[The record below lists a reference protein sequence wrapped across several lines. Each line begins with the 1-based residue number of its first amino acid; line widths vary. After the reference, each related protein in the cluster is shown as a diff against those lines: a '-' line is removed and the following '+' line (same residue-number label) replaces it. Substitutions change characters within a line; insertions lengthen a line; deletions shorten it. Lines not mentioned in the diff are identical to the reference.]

1 MRPAQGWTTDRMP
14 RLDGTRAVVTGATN
28 GVGLETA
35 RALAAAG
42 AHVVLAVRDTT
53 RGEQR
58 RREIGGSTDVRKLDL
73 SDLASVRAFAADLDG
88 DLDLLV
94 NNAGMFPL
102 RQERTDDGVEIAMA
116 TNALGPYALTE
127 LLLPQVGGRI
137 VNVTSH
143 AHKAARLDPADPQLR
158 RGWSAPRA
166 YAGSKLVIMGWTL
179 DLARRLQEKGS
190 PVRVLACDPGW
201 AASNLSNKPGLG
213 ALHRLAQ
220 GAAHLA
226 GHDNATAARSTL
238 AAAVDDLPSGS
249 YVGFDGV
256 AGLRG
261 AVALV
266 GRSARASDPRFAAWA
281 AAFARGE
288 TGVG

>member
-1 MRPAQGWTTDRMP
+1 MP
-14 RLDGTRAVVTGATN
+14 RMEGARAVVTGATN

-42 AHVVLAVRDTT
+42 AHVVLAVRNPTL
-53 RGEQR
+53 GEQR
-58 RREIGGSTDVRKLDL
+58 RTEIGGSTEVRHLDL
-73 SDLASVRAFAADLDG
+73 GDLGSVRAFAADLDG

-102 RQERTDDGVEIAMA
+102 RHERTADGFEIAMA

-127 LLLPQVGGRI
+127 LLLPQVRGRV

-143 AHKAARLDPADPQLR
+143 GHKAARLDPADPHLR

-179 DLARRLQEKGS
+179 DLDRRLRDTGS

-213 ALHRLAQ
+213 ALHRVAQ
-220 GAAHLA
+220 GAAHLV

-266 GRSARASDPRFAAWA
+266 GRSAQASDPRFASWA
-281 AAFARGE
+281 AAFARRE
-288 TGVG
+288 TTTG